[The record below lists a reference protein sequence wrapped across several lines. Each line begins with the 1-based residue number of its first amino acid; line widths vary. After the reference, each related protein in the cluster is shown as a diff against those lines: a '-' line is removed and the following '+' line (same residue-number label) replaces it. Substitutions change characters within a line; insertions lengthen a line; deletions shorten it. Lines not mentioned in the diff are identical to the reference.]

1 MSSILNIALEAADIC
16 AVQRPTDLF
25 SNTSQNDILFASV
38 VKSTLASLMRH
49 ADWQCLICEGVL
61 HTRAGQTDYVI
72 EEVVPDFYS
81 LVGESIY
88 IEDSSKRVIG
98 SISEECWARE
108 KQFHCPEIDVLFKIQ
123 NNMIRF
129 VKDPGEIFVRFA
141 YKSKAVCVD
150 VSTGK
155 PKSQI
160 TANSDVPVF
169 DEYLVKLGIIWRF
182 QKRSGL
188 DYTEEYNEYIREL
201 NKSYAQTKA
210 AADICLGVTNDVFG
224 SANGG
229 VVIDA
234 SQTVK

>member
-1 MSSILNIALEAADIC
+1 MSSILTIAGEAADIC

-25 SNTSQNDILFASV
+25 STVSQNDILFASV
-38 VKSTLASLMRH
+38 AKQALASLMRH
-49 ADWQCLICEGVL
+49 ADWQCLVCEGVL
-61 HTRAGQTDYVI
+61 HTTAGQKDYLI
-72 EEVVPDFYS
+72 DDIVPDFYS

-88 IEDSSKRVIG
+88 IEDSLKRVIG
-98 SISEECWARE
+98 SISEERWARE
-108 KQFHCPEIDVLFKIQ
+108 KQFHLPEIDVLFKIQ

-129 VKDPGEIFVRFA
+129 VSDPGEIFVRFA

-150 VSTGK
+150 ALTGK
-155 PKSQI
+155 AKPQI

-201 NKSYAQTKA
+201 NKSYAQTTA
-210 AADICLGVTNDVFG
+210 AADISLGFINDAFG
-224 SANGG
+224 CVNGG

-234 SQTVK
+234 SKTVK